1 MSHNTWFHKVSR
13 VIIVNPL
20 VKTRITPNQLTLV
33 RLVSG
38 LSAAGAMMV
47 GSNTWLNIGAGLFIF
62 SMLLDRADGDLA
74 RITEQMS
81 FNGHKLDLIS
91 DASCN
96 SLIFVGL
103 GFGLANSSLG
113 MWAIPMGVIS
123 GLAIAAIL
131 LLVVQIESTEGAGA
145 AELDSFAGF
154 DPDDIIILVPIAILL
169 GWSKYILMAA
179 AIGAPT
185 FLLIFIYMFR
195 HTLKFGKINF

>member
-13 VIIVNPL
+13 VIIVKPL
-20 VKTRITPNQLTLV
+20 VKTRVTPNQVTLV

-38 LSAAGAMMV
+38 LSAAGALMV
-47 GSNTWLNIGAGLFIF
+47 GSNTWFNIGAGLFIV

-74 RITEQMS
+74 RITKQMS

-91 DASCN
+91 DATCN
-96 SLIFVGL
+96 SSIFIGL

-113 MWAIPMGVIS
+113 LWAILMGVIS
-123 GLAIAAIL
+123 GLAIATIL
-131 LLVVQIESTEGAGA
+131 LLVVQIESIEGTRA

-154 DPDDIIILVPIAILL
+154 DPDDIIILVPISILM
-169 GWSKYILMAA
+169 GWSKYILIAA

-185 FLLIFIYMFR
+185 FLLIFVYIFR
-195 HTLKFGKINF
+195 HKLKYGRVNS